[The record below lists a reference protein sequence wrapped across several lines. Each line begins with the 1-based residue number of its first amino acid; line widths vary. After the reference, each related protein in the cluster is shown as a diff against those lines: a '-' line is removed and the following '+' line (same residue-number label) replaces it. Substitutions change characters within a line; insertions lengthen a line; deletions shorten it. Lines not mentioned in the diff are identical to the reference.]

1 MQNELK
7 DLIFSKNSTLLA
19 TLSELDVTDLASN
32 IAQTEK
38 NTADLVNLK
47 SEIDSLGLTLSRY
60 QADTNANFA
69 TVNQRISEQDAVIS
83 GLSVQI
89 SDLSDIVDH
98 LSGKI
103 DQQDLKIADLYGKVD
118 YNNQLI
124 VNLSN
129 SVSRLANDVEDLET
143 LVNGL
148 DARITSNS
156 TAIDSLKV
164 FTRRLEED
172 LNSTDAKLVG
182 WYPYGQASLGVYTNN
197 TYMLDMDTGVY
208 HMTVIEPNYE
218 PVLASGIGSSEGIVY
233 ETIRI
238 KSSVGTIDT
247 RGYFQAL
254 GGRDTSI
261 RPSYGGVVPCNVRIS
276 IVLVENGSSVRHNAV
291 IHGTFVPKPLNKNE

>member
-7 DLIFSKNSTLLA
+7 DLIFSNNSTLLA

-38 NTADLVNLK
+38 NTADLINLK

-89 SDLSDIVDH
+89 SDLSELIDH
-98 LSGKI
+98 MATRL
-103 DQQDLKIADLYGKVD
+103 DQQDLKINKLAIDVE
-118 YNNQLI
+118 NNNTL
-124 VNLSN
+124 VNNLSI
-129 SVSRLANDVEDLET
+129 SVSRLASDVEDLET
-143 LVNGL
+143 LVNGF

-156 TAIDSLKV
+156 TAIDSLRV

-182 WYPYGQASLGVYTNN
+182 WYPYGQASLGVFTNN
-197 TYMLDMDTGVY
+197 TYMLDMDTGIY
-208 HMTVIEPNYE
+208 HMTVIEPNYQ
-218 PVLASGIGSSEGIVY
+218 PVLVSGIGSGEGIVY
-233 ETIRI
+233 QTIRI
-238 KSSVGTIDT
+238 KSGSETIDT
-247 RGYFQAL
+247 RGYFQVL
-254 GGRDTSI
+254 SSGSTSL

-291 IHGTFVPKPLNKNE
+291 IHGTFVPKPLNKDE